1 MRPHSDACFYFS
13 AASILTN
20 RALAH
25 IHIKQMTTETQSE
38 LSKSEFSRLSNIRN
52 IGIMAHIDAGKT
64 TVTERILYI
73 TGITHKIGEVHDG
86 EATMDY
92 MEDEQKRGITI
103 TSAATQCMWKDTQIN
118 IIDTPGH
125 VDFTIEVERSLRVLD
140 GAVAVF
146 DGVAGVEAQSETVWR
161 QADRYGVPRICFIN
175 KLDRMGADF
184 DKAFG
189 TIIDRLGAN
198 AVRFQ
203 MPLGIEKEFYGLIDL
218 VEMKAWRFTEGDGPG
233 VEPMD
238 IPAEELARAEELRAE
253 MIENIVEIDDE
264 MTERFLD
271 GEELSVAEIKS
282 LGRRATLE
290 GHAVPVFCGSALHD
304 KGVHP
309 LLDAVVDYM
318 PTPIDKGDLVG
329 HHPKNEDQKVRRYA
343 NAEIPLSG
351 LAFKTISD
359 PNGDLTFVRVYSGVL
374 KRGDA
379 VYNPRTR
386 KKERVGR
393 LMFMHANER
402 KAVDAVN
409 AGEICA
415 VVGLKQAITGDTLCD
430 EKDPVV
436 LESMV
441 FPESV
446 ISMSIEPKSTG
457 DRDKLSEILGK
468 IHRQDPSFRV
478 ITDEETEETVISGM
492 GELHL
497 EIITTQIGRDHGVPV
512 NVGAPRVAYRQSIL
526 NPVDIEAKQIKQSG
540 GSGQYAVVNI
550 KFSNWAPDP
559 TDEDQDQDA
568 VYNFIDSIKS
578 GTVPSQY
585 IPSVRKGC
593 EAAAST
599 GGKLGWPFVGV
610 QAELHF
616 GKYHDVDSSELAFTL
631 AAQRAFRS
639 AVEGNFQVLEPIMK
653 LNVSVPEEFLGDVIG
668 DLNTRRIAIE
678 DMSQDGAIRE
688 VRGRVPI
695 AEMFSYAGTLRG
707 MTQGRGAFSM
717 EPDGY
722 DPVPPYV
729 QEELVK
735 ERLK

>member
-1 MRPHSDACFYFS
+1 
-13 AASILTN
+13 
-20 RALAH
+20 
-25 IHIKQMTTETQSE
+25 MTTATLAE
-38 LSKSEFSRLSNIRN
+38 LSKAEHKRLSNIRN

-64 TVTERILYI
+64 TVTERILFI

-103 TSAATQCMWKDTQIN
+103 TSAATQCNWNETQIN

-125 VDFTIEVERSLRVLD
+125 VDFTVEVERSLRVLD

-184 DKAFG
+184 DKSFQ

-203 MPLGIEKEFYGLIDL
+203 MPLGTEKEFYGLVDL
-218 VEMKAWRFTEGDGPG
+218 IGMRAWKFTEGDGPG

-238 IPAEELARAEELRAE
+238 IPADVMPRAEELRSVL
-253 MIENIVEIDDE
+253 IENIVEIDDD
-264 MTERFLD
+264 MTERFLEGED
-271 GEELSVAEIKS
+271 FSEEELKVVA
-282 LGRRATLE
+282 RRATLE

-309 LLDAVVDYM
+309 LLDAVVDYL
-318 PTPIDKGDLVG
+318 PTPIDKGNLVG
-329 HHPKNEDQKVRRYA
+329 HSPRDEAQEVVRFSSSDL
-343 NAEIPLSG
+343 PLSG
-351 LAFKTISD
+351 LAFKTIAD
-359 PNGDLTFVRVYSGVL
+359 PNGDLTFVRVYSGIL
-374 KRGDA
+374 RRGDA

-386 KKERVGR
+386 KKERIGR

-402 KAVDAVN
+402 KAVDEVQ

-415 VVGLKQAITGDTLCD
+415 VVGLKQAITGDTICD
-430 EKDPVV
+430 EKEPVV
-436 LESMV
+436 LESMT
-441 FPESV
+441 FPEAV

-457 DRDKLSEILGK
+457 DRDKLSEVLGK
-468 IHRQDPSFRV
+468 ISRQDPSFRV
-478 ITDEETEETVISGM
+478 VTDEETDETVISGM

-497 EIITTQIGRDHGVPV
+497 EIITTQISRDHGVPV

-526 NPVDIEAKQIKQSG
+526 REVDIEGKQIKQSG

-550 KFSNWAPDP
+550 KYSPWPIDVREED
-559 TDEDQDQDA
+559 TDSEE
-568 VYNFIDSIKS
+568 VFNFVNSIKG

-585 IPSVRKGC
+585 IPAVQKGF
-593 EAAAST
+593 EDAAKA
-599 GGKLGWPFVGV
+599 GGKLGWPFVDV

-616 GKYHDVDSSELAFTL
+616 GKYHDVDSSELAFNL
-631 AAQRAFRS
+631 ASQRAFKE
-639 AVEGNFQVLEPIMK
+639 AVENNYQILEPVMK

-678 DMSQDGAIRE
+678 TMGQEGAIRE
-688 VRGRVPI
+688 VIGRVPI

-707 MTQGRGAFSM
+707 MTQGRGSFSM

-735 ERLK
+735 ERLS